1 MAIHLTYLNLND
13 YTYVM
18 VSGRLVNNPKVQQ
31 NYNPPHFPTQTCLT
45 LQRLITL
52 GISVKMGVFIFI
64 CFTLLYYKNAGQI
77 FARYFLQQN
86 PNVLEKV

>member
-1 MAIHLTYLNLND
+1 M
-13 YTYVM
+13 
-18 VSGRLVNNPKVQQ
+18 SGRLVNNPKVQQ
-31 NYNPPHFPTQTCLT
+31 NYNPPHFPTQTCLA

-77 FARYFLQQN
+77 FACYFFAKKFECSRKG
-86 PNVLEKV
+86 LEFQKCVFD